1 MLVDAPAHPGRR
13 PGTWAIEQYAK
24 WLRRKSPHTST
35 AVHYTND
42 LELFFAWIDK
52 PPDQITLQD
61 IDAFIEHSQ
70 QQGHRIATVN
80 RRLAALRS
88 FYHFLEIENDNAR
101 PNPVRPKRHF
111 IRQGRRLPRDAQD
124 AEIEKLFA
132 VINDP
137 RDRAMFLLMLRC
149 GLRVGE
155 VRALS
160 LNDLYLQP
168 TPGSLPRLW
177 IQGKGGSQRVAYLSA
192 QPLTALKAWLAIR
205 PPVED
210 QAVFLNRFARASRS
224 PAFNCVWPNTV
235 MKRMCGSPAI
245 NFVTPSGDIWL
256 KLACRS
262 RRFNAC
268 SVTRGCA
275 RRRSI
280 CTSRT
285 VRCKRIT
292 TRPCSRSRY
301 ACALKEVRDDPQHRQ
316 TSAAHQEHNA
326 HPSRGEAHH

>member
-1 MLVDAPAHPGRR
+1 MLVE
-13 PGTWAIEQYAK
+13 ISQFAK

-52 PPDQITLQD
+52 PPDQITLRD
-61 IDAFIEHSQ
+61 VDAFIEYSQ
-70 QQGHRIATVN
+70 QQGHSIATVN

-88 FYHFLEIENDNAR
+88 FYHFLEIENDTAR

-132 VINDP
+132 VITDL

-192 QPLTALKAWLAIR
+192 QPLAALKAWLAIR
-205 PPVED
+205 PPVEE
-210 QAVFLNRFARASRS
+210 QACVSQSLRHAFHCHRHSTAFGRILSCSGCVDHLPSISPHLRATSGRS
-224 PAFNCVWPNTV
+224 
-235 MKRMCGSPAI
+235 
-245 NFVTPSGDIWL
+245 
-256 KLACRS
+256 ACADHVDSTLVRS
-262 RRFNAC
+262 RTLAHDAGLSAHFRQSSAG
-268 SVTRGCA
+268 RL
-275 RRRSI
+275 
-280 CTSRT
+280 
-285 VRCKRIT
+285 
-292 TRPCSRSRY
+292 RSRY
-301 ACALKEVRDDPQHRQ
+301 ATDHATLAR
-316 TSAAHQEHNA
+316 
-326 HPSRGEAHH
+326 